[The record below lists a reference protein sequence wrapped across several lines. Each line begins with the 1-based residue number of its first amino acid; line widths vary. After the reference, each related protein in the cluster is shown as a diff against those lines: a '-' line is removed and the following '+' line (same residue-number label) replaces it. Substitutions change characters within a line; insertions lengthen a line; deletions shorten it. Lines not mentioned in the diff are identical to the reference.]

1 MRHSFTRLV
10 TGKSACA
17 LMAWLSIGL
26 ASAQG
31 YEEVPAF
38 RGATV
43 NGRVI
48 LSGVVPKPERVA
60 VHRDSKFCG
69 ETVAI
74 ERVQVD
80 RASHGVDAVVI
91 SLEGVERGKPAVP
104 EKTVITFENRTCQFV
119 PRTNVA
125 VVNSLLEIRNLDPIL
140 HNTHIRVEDRSGPTV
155 INVVQPAGSGVI
167 RRALRTAGLLDVR
180 CDAHTFMQA
189 AIHVFD
195 HPYFAMTDAAGRFEL
210 TDVPPGTYTLRA
222 WHDALGTRAK
232 TITVPPTGTLTLDL
246 EVGPQD

>member
-1 MRHSFTRLV
+1 
-10 TGKSACA
+10 
-17 LMAWLSIGL
+17 MAWLSIGL

-31 YEEVPAF
+31 YEEDPAF
-38 RGATV
+38 RGTTV
-43 NGRVI
+43 SGRVI
-48 LSGVVPKPERVA
+48 LSGVVPKPERMP

-69 ETVAI
+69 ETIAI

-80 RASHGVDAVVI
+80 RTSHGIDAVVV
-91 SLEGVERGKPAVP
+91 SLEGIERGKPAVQ
-104 EKTVITFENRTCQFV
+104 EKTVITFENRTCHFV

-125 VVNSLLEIRNLDPIL
+125 VVNSMLEIRNLDPIL

-180 CDAHTFMQA
+180 CDAHTFMHA

-195 HPYFAMTDAAGRFEL
+195 HPYFAVTDAAGRFEL
-210 TDVPPGTYTLRA
+210 THVPPGTYALRL
-222 WHDALGTRAK
+222 WHDALGARTK
-232 TITVPPTGTLTLDL
+232 SITVPSAGTLALDL
-246 EVGPQD
+246 EVGLEG